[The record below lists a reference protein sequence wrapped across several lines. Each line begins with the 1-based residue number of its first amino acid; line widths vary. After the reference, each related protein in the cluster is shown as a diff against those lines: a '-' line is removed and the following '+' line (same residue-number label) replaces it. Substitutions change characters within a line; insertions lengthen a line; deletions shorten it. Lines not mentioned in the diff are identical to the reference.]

1 MKRRIFLGRVIG
13 ILSAIALPAFFRP
26 ARAFWTEAKLADLLE
41 DSAAARTIGEVYLSQ
56 SDPGLTAPAVLSLL
70 SEKLGPSL
78 RRGKRTREEIGA
90 IVTDRIRLDFAQGD
104 CVKLDG
110 WVLSRTEV
118 YLCALAALQR

>member
-13 ILSAIALPAFFRP
+13 ILSAIVLPAFFKP
-26 ARAFWTEAKLADLLE
+26 ARAFWTEAKLVDLFE
-41 DSAAARTIGEVYLSQ
+41 DPAAARAIGEAYLFQ
-56 SDPGLTAPAVLSLL
+56 SATGLTAPAVLSLL
-70 SEKLGPSL
+70 SEKLGPLL
-78 RRGKRTREEIGA
+78 RRRKQTREEIGA

-118 YLCALAALQR
+118 NLCALAALRL

>member
-1 MKRRIFLGRVIG
+1 MKRRIFLGRITG
-13 ILSAIALPAFFRP
+13 ILSAIVLPTLSRTAQ
-26 ARAFWTEAKLADLLE
+26 ASQIETKLADLHE
-41 DSAAARTIGEVYLSQ
+41 DPAAARAIGEVYLAQ
-56 SDPGLTAPAVLSLL
+56 SAPSLEAPAVLSLL

-78 RRGKRTREEIGA
+78 RRGKGTRAEIGA
-90 IVTDRIRLDFAQGD
+90 IVTDRVRLDFAQGD